1 MDFFKEFYSVIKNFN
16 AKRVKYAVVGGI
28 ALSFY
33 TEPRYTKDIDILTT
47 PSQIDKIK
55 QILFELDFDEASLS
69 WTFQKTQIELFRFVK
84 IEDEDYLPIDIL
96 VGMEDWHS
104 EVILNAKKV
113 KSINGH
119 VKVISKENLIRMK
132 SIRNSDQ
139 DRIDIKNLKK
149 L

>member
-1 MDFFKEFYSVIKNFN
+1 MR
-16 AKRVKYAVVGGI
+16 KRVKYAVVGGI

-33 TEPRYTKDIDILTT
+33 TEPRYTKDIDILTI

-55 QILFELDFDEASLS
+55 QILFDLDFKEASLS
-69 WTFQKTQIELFRFVK
+69 WIYQKTQIELFRFVK

-96 VGMEDWHS
+96 VGREDWHS
-104 EVILNAKKV
+104 EVVLNAKKV

-119 VKVISKENLIRMK
+119 VKVITKENLIRMK
-132 SIRNSDQ
+132 AIRNSDQ